1 MHKPPNEIRPE
12 KGKGRQI
19 FLTVTEP
26 TELMILL
33 MSKMPDKGRKTIK
46 SLLAH
51 NQVSVD
57 NKITSQ
63 FNHHLKPGQQV
74 GINFSK
80 VIQVSKDKGLK
91 IIFEDPFIIV
101 IDKEHGLLS
110 IATDKEKERTAFRIV
125 SDQLKITDPT
135 ARIFVVHRL
144 DRDASGILMF
154 AKSREIQQIL
164 QNAWKKD
171 VIERSYVVVVEGRVI
186 LDQGTITSWLKENKA
201 RVMYS
206 SATPDVGQK
215 AVTHYQVLKRSNE
228 YSLLQVRLET
238 GRKNQIRVHMK
249 DLGHSIIGDKKY
261 GATQNPI
268 NRLGLHARVLV
279 FRHPVT
285 GKEMRFETPIPQRFY
300 SCTAMNKD
308 KEILTNNPQ

>member
-1 MHKPPNEIRPE
+1 MHNSPKEIRPE
-12 KGKGRQI
+12 TGKGKQT
-19 FLTVTEP
+19 FLKVTGP
-26 TELMILL
+26 TELMKFL
-33 MSKMPDKGRKTIK
+33 MAQMPDKSRKTIK

-51 NQVSVD
+51 NQISVD

-63 FNHHLKPGQQV
+63 FNHHLKAGQQV

-80 VIQVSKDKGLK
+80 VIQVSHVKGLK
-91 IIFEDPFIIV
+91 IIFEDSSLIV
-101 IDKEHGLLS
+101 IDKEPGLLS
-110 IATDKEKERTAFRIV
+110 IATDKEKERTAFRIL
-125 SDQLKITDPT
+125 SDQLKQTDPT

-186 LDQGTITSWLKENKA
+186 QDQGTITSWLKENKA

-206 SATPDVGQK
+206 SPTPDDGQK
-215 AVTHYQVLKRSNE
+215 AVTHYQVLKRNDD

-238 GRKNQIRVHMK
+238 GRKNQIRIHMK

-261 GATQNPI
+261 GATQNPV

-285 GKEMRFETPIPQRFY
+285 GEELRFETPTPKKFIRLFSNEQG
-300 SCTAMNKD
+300 
-308 KEILTNNPQ
+308 

>member
-1 MHKPPNEIRPE
+1 MNNPPKELRPE
-12 KGKGRQI
+12 TGKGKQT
-19 FLTVTEP
+19 FLKVTGP
-26 TELMILL
+26 TELMKFLIAQ
-33 MSKMPDKGRKTIK
+33 MPDKTRKTIK

-51 NQVSVD
+51 NQISVD

-63 FNHHLKPGQQV
+63 FNHLLKAGQQV
-74 GINFSK
+74 RINWSK

-91 IIFEDPFIIV
+91 IIFEDPSIIV
-101 IDKEHGLLS
+101 IDKDPGLLS
-110 IATDKEKERTAFRIV
+110 IATDKEKERTAFRIL
-125 SDQLKITDPT
+125 SDQLKLTNPL

-154 AKSREIQQIL
+154 AKSKEIQQIL
-164 QNAWKKD
+164 QNAWKED
-171 VIERSYVVVVEGRVI
+171 VIERSYVVVVEGKVI
-186 LDQGTITSWLKENKA
+186 KDQGTITSWLKENKA

-206 SATPDVGQK
+206 SPTPDDGQK
-215 AVTHYQVLKRSNE
+215 AVTHYQVLKRNDE

-238 GRKNQIRVHMK
+238 GRKNQIRIHMK

-261 GATQNPI
+261 GATQNPV

-285 GKEMRFETPIPQRFY
+285 GMELRFETPTPKKFLRLFSNEQ
-300 SCTAMNKD
+300 T
-308 KEILTNNPQ
+308 

>member
-1 MHKPPNEIRPE
+1 MNNPPKEMRPE
-12 KGKGRQI
+12 AGKGKQT
-19 FLTVTEP
+19 FLKVTGP
-26 TELMILL
+26 TELMKFLIDQ
-33 MSKMPDKGRKTIK
+33 MPGKSRKAIK

-51 NQVSVD
+51 NQISVD
-57 NKITSQ
+57 DKTTSQ
-63 FNHHLKPGQQV
+63 FNHPLKAGQQV
-74 GINFSK
+74 RINFSK
-80 VIQVSKDKGLK
+80 VLQVSKDKGLK
-91 IIFEDPFIIV
+91 IIFEDPAIIV
-101 IDKEHGLLS
+101 IDKDPGLLS

-125 SDQLKITDPT
+125 SDQMKLTDPS

-154 AKSREIQQIL
+154 AKSKEIQQIL
-164 QNAWKKD
+164 QNAWKED
-171 VIERSYVVVVEGRVI
+171 VIERSYVVVVEGKV
-186 LDQGTITSWLKENKA
+186 LQAQGTIISWLKENKA

-206 SATPDVGQK
+206 SPTPDDGQK
-215 AVTHYQVLKRSNE
+215 AVTHYQVLKSNDE

-261 GATQNPI
+261 GATQNPV

-285 GKEMRFETPIPQRFY
+285 GKELRFETQTPKKFLRLFI
-300 SCTAMNKD
+300 N
-308 KEILTNNPQ
+308 E